1 MQRHV
6 RQQHSNNPSRFSC
19 TICDKAFSCCQKMK
33 LQMETVHAAENLATD
48 VRTAMQRFQDMM
60 TEKPTCDVHMNVD
73 VERKT

>member
-1 MQRHV
+1 
-6 RQQHSNNPSRFSC
+6 
-19 TICDKAFSCCQKMK
+19 MK